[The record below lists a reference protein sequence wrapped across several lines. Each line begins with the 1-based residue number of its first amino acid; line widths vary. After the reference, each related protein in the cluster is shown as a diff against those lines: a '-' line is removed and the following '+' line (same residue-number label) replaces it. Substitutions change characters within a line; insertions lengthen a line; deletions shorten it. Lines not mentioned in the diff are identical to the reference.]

1 MELIDEFEKLFNSP
15 KDISSFFIVIV
26 PMIKHKK
33 LNDIKITALKD
44 DS

>member
-1 MELIDEFEKLFNSP
+1 MEFIDEFENLFIFP
-15 KDISSFFIVIV
+15 EDISSFFIVIA